1 MESEKAPRENTTND
15 REVHLEDPKTTKDS
29 VGAADRTGKARETN
43 EGEAQFESLVD
54 KMKGIDTSRD
64 KDEAREQEKG
74 KVSGTGGGG
83 KSAGAYSVGKFE
95 VDDEEERV
103 STEAEKAGKEENG
116 ENKQLSLEE
125 ISKLRQFAQQN
136 SALKGARERY
146 EKAKEKTS
154 QGLGAA
160 AEYAKEKGAQTKD
173 SVLEGTQRTSQ
184 QIAEKGAQA
193 KDTVLE
199 GAGKTTQYAAEKG
212 SQAKDSLV
220 EGAQKTSQQMVE
232 KGFRAKDTVLEG
244 AQKITQYVA
253 EKGSQ
258 AKDTVVEGA
267 QKTSQYAKGKAAA
280 AKEATG
286 ERITPRKKT
295 VEGTKAAARAV
306 QGVTEKAAELASK
319 PFSVA
324 KQAATSIGESM
335 EYFQD
340 GDYTEESQVRSTGRE
355 GGEQEAEPT
364 ESISKKVYPEAS
376 EEEQQ
381 EHHQWQQQRGRSLL
395 GAISETIAEIAQ
407 TTKELLIGPSQPI
420 AQDYAGYEA
429 NQTQYSKEEEHKSR
443 G

>member
-1 MESEKAPRENTTND
+1 
-15 REVHLEDPKTTKDS
+15 
-29 VGAADRTGKARETN
+29 
-43 EGEAQFESLVD
+43 
-54 KMKGIDTSRD
+54 MKGIDTSRD

-95 VDDEEERV
+95 
-103 STEAEKAGKEENG
+103 
-116 ENKQLSLEE
+116 
-125 ISKLRQFAQQN
+125 N
-136 SALKGARERY
+136 SVEALKGARERY
-146 EKAKEKTS
+146 EKAKERTS

-286 ERITPRKKT
+286 EVSDR
-295 VEGTKAAARAV
+295 AAVTGWTAAHYT
-306 QGVTEKAAELASK
+306 TEKNGGGDQGSSESRSGSDRESCGARIQA
-319 PFSVA
+319 FHVA

-335 EYFQD
+335 EEYTARKKEEAEKGLEARKAPEGQD